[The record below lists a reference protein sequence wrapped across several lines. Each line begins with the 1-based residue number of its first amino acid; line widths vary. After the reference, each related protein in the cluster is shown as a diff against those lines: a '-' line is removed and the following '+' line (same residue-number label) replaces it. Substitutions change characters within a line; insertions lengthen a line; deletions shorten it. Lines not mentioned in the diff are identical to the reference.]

1 VQGNDSAVRIDF
13 QVVDTAT
20 RTNVWSDH
28 LQRERSDPARVA
40 DEAARGMARVL
51 AIQIS
56 RLGALRVRA
65 KPSAQLTVS
74 ELVARGYSALHSG
87 TSRDNLSDAMASF
100 DEALRRDPHYQPA
113 RLAVARAHII
123 AAMNFVDLEVSPN
136 LSQAERLLNEALGK
150 SPNSISALYSLAL
163 LQKYRRQYQA
173 SMRSLQRC
181 LELNP
186 SFLPA
191 QGQIGNI
198 LTRMGQPQK
207 GLEQILQTI
216 RVATPNDPT
225 IGIWYLFAAE
235 AELELGHDRAAL
247 DWALRANAVT
257 PGSPLVQ
264 AWLASIYTAIGD
276 KPNAAKYV
284 AALTKIAP
292 DRTRLFMNRPS
303 ENTNNVA
310 GRRGPRIFDGLRL
323 ALGASLG

>member
-1 VQGNDSAVRIDF
+1 VVEYFDF
-13 QVVDTAT
+13 NCPFCRKLAPSF
-20 RTNVWSDH
+20 RS
-28 LQRERSDPARVA
+28 LLKSDPKVA
-40 DEAARGMARVL
+40 VVYKDWPIFGGVSVYAARCAL
-51 AIQIS
+51 AAQWQGQYGKAHEALIAAP
-56 RLGALRVRA
+56 RLSQNGQV
-65 KPSAQLTVS
+65 
-74 ELVARGYSALHSG
+74 
-87 TSRDNLSDAMASF
+87 

-113 RLAVARAHII
+113 LLAVARVHII
-123 AAMNFVDLEVSPN
+123 AAMNFVDLDFSPD
-136 LSQAERLLNEALGK
+136 LGKAEQLLNASLAK

-191 QGQIGNI
+191 QGQIANV
-198 LTRMGQPQK
+198 LTRIGQPQK

-264 AWLASIYTAIGD
+264 ARLASIYATVGD
-276 KPNAAKYV
+276 KPNAAKHV
-284 AALTKIAP
+284 TALTKIAP
-292 DRTRLFMNRPS
+292 GRTQLFMKRPI
-303 ENTNNVA
+303 ENTDVVS